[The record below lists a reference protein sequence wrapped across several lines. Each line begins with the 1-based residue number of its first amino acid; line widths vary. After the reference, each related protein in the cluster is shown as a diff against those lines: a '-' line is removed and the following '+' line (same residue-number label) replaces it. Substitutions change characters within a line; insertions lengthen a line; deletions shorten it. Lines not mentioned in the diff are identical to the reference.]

1 MASYK
6 IEWKTSA
13 SKELRSLPKEVI
25 AELVARVSG
34 LSDDPFPAGIKKL
47 AGAEHTYRIRFGPY
61 RVIYTVA
68 KDIRVVAIVK
78 VGHRQSIYK
87 R

>member
-13 SKELRSLPKEVI
+13 SKELRNLPKEVI
-25 AELVARVSG
+25 AEIVARVIG
-34 LSDDPFPAGIKKL
+34 LGDDPFPAGIKKL
-47 AGAEHTYRIRFGPY
+47 AGTEHTYRIRFGSY

-68 KDIRVVAIVK
+68 KDNRVVAIVK